1 MGSDSEATKFT
12 WRIDNFTR
20 LNAKK
25 IYSEVFNAGDY
36 KWRILIF
43 PKGNK
48 VDYLSVYLDVSDLAT
63 LPNGWSRYAQ
73 FSFTVINQYNEKSSI
88 KKDLGH
94 EFNVKESDWGFTSFM
109 PLSDLNDTTKG
120 YLVNDTLI
128 MEAEVVVPKSESV
141 QSPGLESDKDHAA
154 RIEASATEN
163 PSLEPKI
170 TASCEEQDSEIAKTN
185 SSIEDDKTEH
195 PDREPKITATTDQ
208 LDQEIAKTEATY
220 GGVLDSV
227 QTQEELENHAIA
239 STVILQDKVDGKD
252 SDRGFDKRAT
262 SLLEKLEDDK
272 DSHSVGM
279 SYLKEIASNNYV
291 SVGIFKV
298 PESLETYAKKL
309 LSVPDIGIGNYPLHY
324 VNEIIF
330 VVLCAAL
337 KNMDTTCFTEI
348 TETSIL
354 KWRDAIRGALQFGFK
369 VEFLKDHLKSVTEVY
384 LSKLALNSHESKEL
398 QDVDEKISAKRKEL
412 DSLMVQ
418 RADMYSKVYTKLRE
432 TCDSTAAKF
441 PGEAYSSFL
450 N

>member
-1 MGSDSEATKFT
+1 MGSEATKFT
-12 WRIDNFTR
+12 WTIEKFSR
-20 LNAKK
+20 LNANKK
-25 IYSEVFNAGDY
+25 YSEVFTAGGY
-36 KWRILIF
+36 KWRVLIF
-43 PKGNK
+43 PKGNNK
-48 VDYLSVYLDVSDLAT
+48 DYLSVYLDVPDLAT
-63 LPNGWSRYAQ
+63 LPYGWSRHAK
-73 FSFTVINQYNEKSSI
+73 FDIENE
-88 KKDLGH
+88 H

-109 PLSDLNDTTKG
+109 HLSDLNDTTKG
-120 YLVNDTLI
+120 YLVNDTLTV
-128 MEAEVVVPKSESV
+128 EAEVEVVVGKIGSV
-141 QSPGLESDKDHAA
+141 HSPGLESDKDHAA
-154 RIEASATEN
+154 RIEASVSEN

-170 TASCEEQDSEIAKTN
+170 TASCEEQDIEIAKTN
-185 SSIEDDKTEH
+185 SSIEDDD

-208 LDQEIAKTEATY
+208 LDQELAKTEATDA
-220 GGVLDSV
+220 GVLDSV
-227 QTQEELENHAIA
+227 KTQEELENHAIA
-239 STVILQDKVDGKD
+239 SIVIRQDKVDDKD
-252 SDRGFDKRAT
+252 SDRGFDKFAT

-272 DSHSVGM
+272 DSHSVEM
-279 SYLKEIASNNYV
+279 SDLKEIASNNYV

-298 PESLETYAKKL
+298 PESLESYAKEL
-309 LSVPDIGIGNYPLHY
+309 LLDPDIGTGNSLLHY
-324 VNEIIF
+324 VNEMVF

-418 RADMYSKVYTKLRE
+418 RAYMYNNVYTKLRE

-441 PGEAYSSFL
+441 PGKAYSSFL